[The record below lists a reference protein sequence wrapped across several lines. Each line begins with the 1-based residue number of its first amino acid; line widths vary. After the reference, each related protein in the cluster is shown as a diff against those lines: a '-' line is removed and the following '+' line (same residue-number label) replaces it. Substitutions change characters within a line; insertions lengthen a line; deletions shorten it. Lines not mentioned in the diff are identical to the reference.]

1 MEKFRQSAVLDAAD
15 LNMEFHS
22 ANEKGKAES
31 KEDINEKT
39 IQCKPS
45 KLNDDIKVDVT
56 RDNVR
61 LLGRT
66 YTDSEDGFTYF
77 SWSNSGF
84 EFKFYGTGAEAYFN
98 TNIPENEIKDNED
111 NMPILSIYLD
121 NMDAPEDVYKIFRL
135 DKKEGWYML
144 AEGLE
149 EGYHTITVRKRNR
162 SYFGTLVGVAC
173 GVNQLKI
180 KDGNL
185 KEAPKS
191 KELKLEVI
199 GDSISCGDGIYA
211 DVNKYGGTQVD
222 GWSTYAAEA
231 ARNLDADLNTI
242 AISGNGLI
250 SSVFGTTLLELPA
263 QFPYTD
269 RQIYREDGKEV
280 KWNYSKYQS
289 DVVVINLGTN
299 DRAGVGEGKMF
310 TEQDFE
316 NTYVEFMEYIKSV
329 YHHCKIIACI
339 GAMGSE
345 LKPSIEKAVERVN
358 EKGRK
363 YVYTLWF
370 TPDIANDGL
379 SADETHPSLKA
390 HKRYGIEL
398 TDKIKKVLEL
408 D

>member
-1 MEKFRQSAVLDAAD
+1 MLDET
-15 LNMEFHS
+15 NF
-22 ANEKGKAES
+22 
-31 KEDINEKT
+31 
-39 IQCKPS
+39 
-45 KLNDDIKVDVT
+45 DVT
-56 RDNVR
+56 EDNVR

-84 EFKFYGTGAEAYFN
+84 EFNFYGTGAEAYFN
-98 TNIPENEIKDNED
+98 TNIPANEIEDNRD

-121 NMDAPEDVYKIFRL
+121 GKDAPEDVYKVFRL
-135 DKKEGWYML
+135 DKKESWYTL

-162 SYFGTLVGVAC
+162 SYFGTLAGVAS
-173 GVNQLKI
+173 GIKQLKI
-180 KDGNL
+180 KNGNL
-185 KEAPKS
+185 EKAPKDR
-191 KELKLEVI
+191 ELKLEVI

-211 DVNKYGGTQVD
+211 DINKYGGTQGD

-231 ARNLDADLNTI
+231 ARNLNADLNTI

-250 SSVFGTTLLELPA
+250 SSLFGTPLLNLSD
-263 QFPYTD
+263 QFPYID
-269 RQIYREDGKEV
+269 RQIYRKDGREI
-280 KWNYSKYQS
+280 KWDYSRYQS

-316 NTYVEFMEYIKSV
+316 NAYVKFMEYIKSV
-329 YHHCKIIACI
+329 YPHCKIIACL
-339 GAMGSE
+339 GAMGLE

-358 EKGRK
+358 EKGTE
-363 YVYTLWF
+363 YAYTLWF
-370 TPDIANDGL
+370 TPDIESDGL

-390 HKRYGIEL
+390 HNRYGIQL
-398 TDKIKKVLEL
+398 TDKVEEVLKL
-408 D
+408 N